1 MHERKRQLQRQLGS
15 SPAGGLFDDAT
26 STGGSVDVIHGPYRQ
41 SLPVA
46 EMPISEV
53 RRRFQDHLDIHP
65 EAVALVEGR
74 PVDDSTR
81 LRSGQTLMFVRP
93 SGEKGGL

>member
-1 MHERKRQLQRQLGS
+1 MHERKRQLQRQLDS
-15 SPAGGLFDDAT
+15 SPAGGVFDDAT

-65 EAVALVEGR
+65 HVEILPHGAAGR
-74 PVDDSTR
+74 K
-81 LRSGQTLMFVRP
+81 QTV
-93 SGEKGGL
+93 GK

>member
-1 MHERKRQLQRQLGS
+1 MRERKRQLQRQVGS
-15 SPAGGLFDDAT
+15 SPTGGLFDDAT
-26 STGGSVDVIHGPYRQ
+26 PAGGSVDVIHGPYRQ

-65 EAVALVEGR
+65 EAVALVGGH
-74 PVDDSTR
+74 PVDDTTR
-81 LRSGQTLMFVRP
+81 LRAGQTLMFVRP